1 MKILRRKTR
10 VVKIG
15 NLRIGGNFP
24 IAIQSMVKVKT
35 SDVVNAVK
43 QIKQLE
49 SAGCEIVRLAVKD
62 SADAQS
68 LKIIKKKTRIPLVAD
83 IHFDWQLALQS
94 INSGVDKVRL
104 NPGNIYKK
112 DQVLE
117 VVKAAKK
124 RSIPIRVGLNSGSL
138 PKIVSSGSKNNIAEH
153 MCKSALDYIKI
164 MESAGFY
171 DIVVSLKASNILDT
185 IDAYRKFAKRCDYP
199 LHLGVTASG
208 LPFEGVIKSSIA
220 IGSLL
225 SEGIGDT
232 IRISLTDSPEKE
244 VEAAKAILKSLE
256 LRNFG
261 PEIISCP
268 TCGRCEVDL
277 IKIVKELEK
286 KLWTMDYGLWT
297 RPIKLA
303 VMGCVVNGPGE
314 AKDADIGIAFGK
326 KQGLL
331 FKKGKPV
338 RKIAYGDCVRVL
350 LKEIKW
356 RFLDEK
362 RYKK

>member
-15 NLRIGGNFP
+15 NLRIGGSCP
-24 IAIQSMVKVKT
+24 ITIQSMVKAKT
-35 SDVVNAVK
+35 CDLANSVK

-49 SAGCEIVRLAVKD
+49 KAGCEIARLAVKD

-83 IHFDWQLALQS
+83 IHFDWRLALQA
-94 INSGVDKVRL
+94 INSGVDKIRL

-112 DQVLE
+112 EQVLE

-124 RSIPIRVGLNSGSL
+124 HSIPIRIGLNSGSL
-138 PKIVSSGSKNNIAEH
+138 PKLISGKGGFSGGKNNIADC
-153 MCKSALDYIKI
+153 MCKSALDYIGI
-164 MESAGFY
+164 MESAGFS
-171 DIVVSLKASNILDT
+171 DIVVSLKASNIFDT
-185 IDAYRKFAKRCDYP
+185 LDAYRRLAKLCDYP

-208 LPFEGVIKSSIA
+208 LPFEGAIKSGIA
-220 IGSLL
+220 IGCLL
-225 SEGIGDT
+225 LEGIGDT
-232 IRISLTDSPEKE
+232 VRVSLTDRPEQE

-268 TCGRCEVDL
+268 ACGRCEVDL
-277 IKIVKELEK
+277 IKIVKQLEK
-286 KLWTMDYGLWT
+286 RLLTMDYQLSA
-297 RPIKLA
+297 RPVKLA

-326 KQGLL
+326 NQGVL
-331 FKKGKPV
+331 FKKGRQLK
-338 RKIAYGDCVRVL
+338 KIAVDHCVEAL
-350 LKEIKW
+350 LKEMVVVSKVV
-356 RFLDEK
+356 
-362 RYKK
+362 